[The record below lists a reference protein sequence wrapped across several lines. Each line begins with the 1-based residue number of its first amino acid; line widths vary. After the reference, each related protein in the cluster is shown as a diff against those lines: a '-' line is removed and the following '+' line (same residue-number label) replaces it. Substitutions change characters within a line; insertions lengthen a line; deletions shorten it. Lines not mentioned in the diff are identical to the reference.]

1 MKTTTQTKDPLSKPT
16 SWIALYGM
24 PVLIATG
31 WIVGVALLA
40 HLFFSP
46 MPLDAAISKD
56 LQIPD
61 SGTEQGDST
70 DLASPGQL
78 SF

>member
-1 MKTTTQTKDPLSKPT
+1 MKTQTKDPLSKPRL
-16 SWIALYGM
+16 WIALYGL
-24 PVLIATG
+24 PALIATG
-31 WIVGVALLA
+31 WMVGLALLA

-56 LQIPD
+56 LQTPGG
-61 SGTEQGDST
+61 GTEQGDSP
-70 DLASPGQL
+70 DPAPPGQL